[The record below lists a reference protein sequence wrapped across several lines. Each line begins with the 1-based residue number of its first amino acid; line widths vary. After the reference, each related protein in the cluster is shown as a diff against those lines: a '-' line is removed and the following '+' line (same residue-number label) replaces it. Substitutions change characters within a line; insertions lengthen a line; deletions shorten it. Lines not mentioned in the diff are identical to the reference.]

1 MAEKDSVR
9 GFGLYFAPTGTLHSF
24 APAGALH
31 IHIGMGSRKK
41 ADSSMTDKQ
50 LDTILRMVVMILDG
64 CKDLEE
70 AKRKVLELLSWKHT
84 PSVGE
89 VK

>member
-1 MAEKDSVR
+1 MAEKDNVR
-9 GFGLYFAPTGTLHSF
+9 GSGIHFAPAGTLHSF

-41 ADSSMTDKQ
+41 ADPPMTDRQ
-50 LDTILRMVVMILDG
+50 FVTIIKMIAMILDG
-64 CKDLEE
+64 CRDLEE
-70 AKRKVLELLSWKHT
+70 AKGKLAALLEDRRDT
-84 PSVGE
+84 SVEE